1 MLKDN
6 LLDILQK
13 HQKDLQEFGVKSLAI
28 FGSVVRD
35 EAWADSDVDILVEFS
50 RPVGL
55 LAFLKLK
62 RHLEKILGKPVDLV
76 TSKALRP
83 QWRERIIRE
92 AIHAVQ

>member
-1 MLKDN
+1 MLRDD

-35 EAWADSDVDILVEFS
+35 EARADSDVDILVEFP

-55 LAFLKLK
+55 LAF
-62 RHLEKILGKPVDLV
+62 
-76 TSKALRP
+76 
-83 QWRERIIRE
+83 
-92 AIHAVQ
+92 

>member
-1 MLKDN
+1 MLRDD

-13 HQKDLQEFGVKSLAI
+13 HQKDLQEFGVQSLAL

-35 EAWADSDVDILVEFS
+35 EARADSDVDILVEFA

-55 LAFLKLK
+55 LAFLRLK
-62 RHLEKILGKPVDLV
+62 RYLEEILGKPVDLV

-92 AIHAVQ
+92 AIHAA

>member
-35 EAWADSDVDILVEFS
+35 EARADSDVDILVEFS

-62 RHLEKILGKPVDLV
+62 RYLEEILGKPVDLV
-76 TSKALRP
+76 TSKGLRP
-83 QWRERIIRE
+83 QWRERIIQE
-92 AIHAVQ
+92 AIHAA

>member
-1 MLKDN
+1 MLRDD
-6 LLDILQK
+6 LLEILQK
-13 HQKDLQEFGVKSLAI
+13 HQKDLQEFGVQSLAL

-35 EAWADSDVDILVEFS
+35 EARTDSDVDILVEFA

-55 LAFLKLK
+55 LAFLRLK
-62 RHLEKILGKPVDLV
+62 RYLEDILGRPVDLV

-92 AIHAVQ
+92 AIHAA

>member
-1 MLKDN
+1 MLRDD

-13 HQKDLQEFGVKSLAI
+13 HKKDLQEFGVKSLAL

-35 EAWADSDVDILVEFS
+35 EARTDSDVDILVEFA

-55 LAFLKLK
+55 LAFLRLK
-62 RHLEKILGKPVDLV
+62 NYLEEILGKPVDLV

-92 AIHAVQ
+92 AIHAA

>member
-13 HQKDLQEFGVKSLAI
+13 NQKELHVFGVKSLAL

-35 EAWADSDVDILVEFS
+35 EARDDSDVDILVEFA

-55 LAFLKLK
+55 LAFLRLK
-62 RHLEKILGKPVDLV
+62 RYLEDILERPVDLV

-92 AIHAVQ
+92 AIHAA

>member
-6 LLDILQK
+6 LLDILQQ

-35 EAWADSDVDILVEFS
+35 EARADSDVDILVEFS

-55 LAFLKLK
+55 LAFLRLK
-62 RHLEKILGKPVDLV
+62 RYLEEILGKSVDLV
-76 TSKALRP
+76 TSKGLRP
-83 QWRERIIRE
+83 QWRERIIQE
-92 AIHAVQ
+92 AIHAA

>member
-1 MLKDN
+1 MLKDD
-6 LLDILQK
+6 LLDILQQ
-13 HQKDLQEFGVKSLAI
+13 HQKDLQEFGVQSLAL

-35 EAWADSDVDILVEFS
+35 EARADSDVDILVEFA

-62 RHLEKILGKPVDLV
+62 RYLEGILGKTVDLV

-92 AIHAVQ
+92 AIRAA

>member
-13 HQKDLQEFGVKSLAI
+13 HQKNLQEFGVKSLAI

-35 EAWADSDVDILVEFS
+35 EARADSDVDILVEFS

-55 LAFLKLK
+55 LAFLRLK
-62 RHLEKILGKPVDLV
+62 RYLEEILGKSVDLV
-76 TSKALRP
+76 TSKGLRP

-92 AIHAVQ
+92 AIHAA

>member
-1 MLKDN
+1 M
-6 LLDILQK
+6 Q
-13 HQKDLQEFGVKSLAI
+13 SLAL

-35 EAWADSDVDILVEFS
+35 EARADSDVDILVEFA

-55 LAFLKLK
+55 LAFLRLK
-62 RHLEKILGKPVDLV
+62 RYLEDILGRPVDLV

-92 AIHAVQ
+92 AIHAA

>member
-35 EAWADSDVDILVEFS
+35 EARADSDVDILVEFS

-62 RHLEKILGKPVDLV
+62 RYLEKILGKPVDLV

-83 QWRERIIRE
+83 QWRERIIQE
-92 AIHAVQ
+92 AIHAA